1 MTDIDGA
8 LAAFDHALSL
18 AKEPEAPF
26 AALFALTQALVGA
39 KLFTFTTVE
48 IEKGL
53 VRRAYTSDPNSYPSS
68 GTKPVRQDRWFEEV
82 HDARRMFVANKLA
95 DIAKVFPDYALIGA
109 LGCGSVIN
117 LPVVLGDALVG
128 TVNMLHGEDHYTPER
143 QALVERVLPVPAKA
157 AYLAGVYLSRG

>member
-26 AALFALTQALVGA
+26 DALFALTQALVGA
-39 KLFTFTTVE
+39 KLFTFTTVDME
-48 IEKGL
+48 RKL
-53 VRRAYTSDPNSYPSS
+53 ARRAYTSDPKSYPAS
-68 GTKPVRQDRWFEEV
+68 GTKPVRQDRWFEQV
-82 HDARRMFVANKLA
+82 HDARRMFVANRLA

-117 LPVVLGDALVG
+117 LPVVLGDELVG
-128 TVNMLHGEDHYTPER
+128 TVNILHGEEHYTPER
-143 QALVERVLPVPAKA
+143 QALVEKVLPVPAKA
-157 AYLAGVYLSRG
+157 AYLAGRYLSRG